1 MVKDKVIQM
10 EDGKNYYVLEE
21 VEYLNRKF
29 LLSLECD
36 LDKDTI
42 NEEDYLVMEL
52 VLENNDLVIKRVLDE
67 NITKTV
73 VVMLLQKI
81 RNS

>member
-10 EDGKNYYVLEE
+10 EDDKNYYVLEE